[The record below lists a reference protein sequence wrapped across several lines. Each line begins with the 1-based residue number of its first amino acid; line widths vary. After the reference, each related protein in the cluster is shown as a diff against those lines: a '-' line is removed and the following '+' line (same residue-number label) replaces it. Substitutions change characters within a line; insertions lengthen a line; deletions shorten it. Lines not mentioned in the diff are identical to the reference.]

1 MKSKKTNINKKTVHI
16 DQKVAKNVKK
26 SQKTTKKD
34 DILQKMQKTENK
46 MYSEDQICKIA
57 CMVFMLEA
65 QVARATAAIGC
76 FLSDDLTKHDLLKE
90 FMAIDRTMRKYTR
103 DFHEEIESTIG
114 PKDFGCMTIKL
125 NELKEALK

>member
-1 MKSKKTNINKKTVHI
+1 MTNVNKKTVQN
-16 DQKVAKNVKK
+16 DQKTTKNVKK
-26 SQKTTKKD
+26 SQTATKKSS
-34 DILQKMQKTENK
+34 QTKK

-57 CMVFMLEA
+57 CMVFILEA

-76 FLSDDLTKHDLLKE
+76 FFSDDLTKHDLLKE

-114 PKDFGCMTIKL
+114 PKDFGCMMIKP
-125 NELKEALK
+125 NELEKVLKEKGII

>member
-1 MKSKKTNINKKTVHI
+1 MTAKKPVKPTKKPETKTKKI
-16 DQKVAKNVKK
+16 EANVKLF
-26 SQKTTKKD
+26 T
-34 DILQKMQKTENK
+34 
-46 MYSEDQICKIA
+46 EDQICKIA

-90 FMAIDRTMRKYTR
+90 FMVIDRTMRKYTR

-114 PKDFGCMTIKL
+114 SKDFGCMMIKP
-125 NELKEALK
+125 NELEKALKEKGII

>member
-16 DQKVAKNVKK
+16 DQKVLKNVKK
-26 SQKTTKKD
+26 SQKTVKKD
-34 DILQKMQKTENK
+34 AKTAK

-114 PKDFGCMTIKL
+114 SKNFGCMMIKP
-125 NELKEALK
+125 NELEKALKEKGII

>member
-1 MKSKKTNINKKTVHI
+1 MAKINKKVAHI
-16 DQKVAKNVKK
+16 SEKVLKDVKK
-26 SQKTTKKD
+26 SQKTAKKD
-34 DILQKMQKTENK
+34 EKTAK

-76 FLSDDLTKHDLLKE
+76 FFSDDLTKHDLLKE
-90 FMAIDRTMRKYTR
+90 FMAIDRAMRKYTR

>member
-1 MKSKKTNINKKTVHI
+1 MKSKKTNINQKTVHI
-16 DQKVAKNVKK
+16 DQKMAKNVKK

-34 DILQKMQKTENK
+34 VKTAK
-46 MYSEDQICKIA
+46 SYSEDQICKIA

-65 QVARATAAIGC
+65 QVARATAIIGC

-90 FMAIDRTMRKYTR
+90 FMAIDRTMRKYST

-114 PKDFGCMTIKL
+114 SKDFGCMMIKP
-125 NELKEALK
+125 NELEKALKEKGVI

>member
-1 MKSKKTNINKKTVHI
+1 MTKN
-16 DQKVAKNVKK
+16 DQKVTKNVKK

-34 DILQKMQKTENK
+34 DILQKMQKTGNK
-46 MYSEDQICKIA
+46 VYSEDQICKIA

-90 FMAIDRTMRKYTR
+90 FMAIDRTMRKYGA
-103 DFHEEIESTIG
+103 DFHKEIEETVGS
-114 PKDFGCMTIKL
+114 KDFGCMMIKP
-125 NELKEALK
+125 NELEKALKEKGII

>member
-1 MKSKKTNINKKTVHI
+1 MVKINKKI
-16 DQKVAKNVKK
+16 AQNIKKMAKNVKK

-34 DILQKMQKTENK
+34 AKTTK
-46 MYSEDQICKIA
+46 SYSEDQICKIA

-90 FMAIDRTMRKYTR
+90 YMAIDRTMRKYTR

-114 PKDFGCMTIKL
+114 SKDFGCMLIKQDEL
-125 NELKEALK
+125 EKALKEKGII

>member
-1 MKSKKTNINKKTVHI
+1 MVKINKKVAQNI
-16 DQKVAKNVKK
+16 KKMAKNVKK

-34 DILQKMQKTENK
+34 IKTAK
-46 MYSEDQICKIA
+46 LYSEDQICKIA

-103 DFHEEIESTIG
+103 DFHEEIESTVG
-114 PKDFGCMTIKL
+114 SKDFGCMLIKQDEL
-125 NELKEALK
+125 EKVLKEKGII